1 MLLRRPRFRAL
12 ALAAAGVG
20 ASCVAHAQDP
30 APDRDVA
37 LAPVAVGGLMP
48 YSLPS
53 YQVERIRVGPLGEK
67 ALLDTPYSI
76 SVVPAAL
83 AANQQLESVREA
95 FRFVPSVQGEN
106 IRPQTRGLQAGVVQN
121 TRVDGLNVAATTDYP
136 IEEFERVEVLG
147 GLSGA
152 LYGPANPAGTFNFVF
167 KRPTATPLREFTVG
181 YVSRQ
186 SLLEHLDLGGHF
198 GNDDAF
204 GYRLNLL
211 NQNGESYTPGSRL
224 RRELASLAFDVRF
237 SRDTRLETNAST
249 YRYLDTGF
257 PGTFALARNVP
268 FPVSLDPTRAG
279 YGQTWAGDDNT
290 TNILS
295 ATLKHDFSDD
305 WHLTAGLLRETSDR
319 ASTVPTN
326 TLTNRSGAY
335 TTTAATTTFSLDTI
349 VSNNLALNG
358 RTWLA
363 GMSHDLVL
371 SNTGFFWNRYTPFQ
385 TGAITL
391 GTGNLGNPSSFAE
404 PALPDFSDRFR
415 AVRTI
420 QQSLTLG
427 DTIGF
432 NRQWSALLAASQ
444 SWISVRNF
452 NRQGGVTS
460 RYDANGISPTASL
473 MFKPQPNMTAY
484 VTYAD
489 SLQQGDS
496 APSGAANAGQSLAPY
511 RSREWE
517 LGYKLE
523 VAAMNLGAALYRIQR
538 PYAFVG
544 ADNVFANGGRQINR
558 GLELMANGAVS
569 RDLYV
574 YAGLSLLDPRLFDTG
589 SAATSD
595 QQILGLSRVVF
606 NALLDYSVPV
616 VPGLAFTLNVNH
628 ASRRPGNYTNTDFV
642 DGYTLLDLG
651 ARYRT
656 RIAGKNVVFR
666 VAIDNLTN
674 RQYWANIAPTGQNG
688 FNSTDNGTG
697 TLGAPRTVRASIQI
711 DL

>member
-1 MLLRRPRFRAL
+1 MHLRRPRFRAL
-12 ALAAAGVG
+12 SLACAG
-20 ASCVAHAQDP
+20 ASASFAVHAQDP
-30 APDRDVA
+30 ELL
-37 LAPVAVGGLMP
+37 LAPVVISGPAP
-48 YSLPS
+48 SALPS

-76 SVVPAAL
+76 SVVPTAL
-83 AANQQLESVREA
+83 ATNQQLESVREA
-95 FRFVPSVQGEN
+95 FRFIASVQGEN

-136 IEEFERVEVLG
+136 IEEFERIEVLG

-167 KRPTATPLREFTVG
+167 KRPTDAPLRQFTIG
-181 YVSRQ
+181 YASRQ

-198 GNDDAF
+198 GKDDSF

-211 NQNGESYTPGSRL
+211 NQNGESYAPGSRL

-237 SRDTRLETNAST
+237 NRDTRLETNFST
-249 YRYLDTGF
+249 YHYLDTGF
-257 PGTFALARNVP
+257 PGTFALARGVP
-268 FPVSLDPTRAG
+268 FPGALDPTRQG
-279 YGQTWAGDDNT
+279 YGQTWAGDDNV
-290 TNILS
+290 TNIYS
-295 ATLKHDFSDD
+295 ATLKHDFGED

-319 ASTVPTN
+319 ASTVPTL
-326 TLTNRSGAY
+326 TLANAAGAY
-335 TTTAATTTFSLDTI
+335 TATTATTTFSLDSI

-363 GMSHDLVL
+363 GMSHDLVIA
-371 SNTGFFWNRYTPFQ
+371 NTGFFWNRYTPFQ

-391 GTGNLGNPSSFAE
+391 GRGNLADPASFAE
-404 PALPDFSDRFR
+404 PPLPDFSNRFR

-432 NRQWSALLAASQ
+432 NSQWSALLAASQ

-452 NRQGGVTS
+452 NRSGSTTS
-460 RYDANGISPTASL
+460 RYDASGISPTASL
-473 MFKPQPNMTAY
+473 IYKPRPNMTAY
-484 VTYAD
+484 LTYAD

-496 APSGAANAGQSLAPY
+496 APSGSANAGESLAPY

-523 VAAMNLGAALYRIQR
+523 IDTMNLGLALYRIQR
-538 PYAFVG
+538 PYAYVG
-544 ADNVFANGGRQINR
+544 ANNVFANGGEQVNR
-558 GLELMANGAVS
+558 GLELSANGAVS
-569 RDLYV
+569 RDLHV

-595 QQILGLSRVVF
+595 KQILGLSKLVF
-606 NALLDYSVPV
+606 NALFDYSVPR
-616 VPGLAFTLNVNH
+616 VPGLAFNLNVNH
-628 ASRRPGNYTNTDFV
+628 ASRRPGNYSDMDFV
-642 DGYTLLDLG
+642 DGYTVLDLG
-651 ARYRT
+651 ARYQT
-656 RIAGKNVVFR
+656 RIAGRKVVLR
-666 VAIDNLTN
+666 LAVDNLTN

-697 TLGAPRTVRASIQI
+697 TLGAPRTVRASIQV

>member
-1 MLLRRPRFRAL
+1 MLFRRPRFRAL

-20 ASCVAHAQDP
+20 ASFVAHAQDP
-30 APDRDVA
+30 APDRDVT
-37 LAPVAVGGLMP
+37 LPPVAVGGLMP

-198 GNDDAF
+198 GNDDVF

-237 SRDTRLETNAST
+237 SRDTRLETNVST

-268 FPVSLDPTRAG
+268 FPASLDPARAG

-295 ATLKHDFSDD
+295 ATLEHDFGDD
-305 WHLTAGLLRETSDR
+305 WHLSAGLLRETSDR

-404 PALPDFSDRFR
+404 PPLPDFSDRFR

-432 NRQWSALLAASQ
+432 NQQWSALLAASQ

-452 NRQGGVTS
+452 NRQGAVAS
-460 RYDANGISPTASL
+460 RYDANGISPAASL
-473 MFKPQPNMTAY
+473 MFKPRPNMTAY

-496 APSGAANAGQSLAPY
+496 APSGAANAGQNLAPY

-538 PYAFVG
+538 PYAYVG
-544 ADNVFANGGRQINR
+544 ADNVFANGGRQVNR
-558 GLELMANGAVS
+558 GLELTANGAVS

-666 VAIDNLTN
+666 VAVDNLTN